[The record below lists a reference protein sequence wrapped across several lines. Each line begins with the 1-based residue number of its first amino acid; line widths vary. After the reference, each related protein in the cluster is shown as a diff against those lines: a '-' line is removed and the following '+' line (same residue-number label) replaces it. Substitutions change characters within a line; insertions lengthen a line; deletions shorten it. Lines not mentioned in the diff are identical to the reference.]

1 MEELAANKQATEFA
15 ARVLVFVSR
24 GFGHRGLEDPKGFV
38 FGLSVS
44 GKRNALNP
52 QYRYTK
58 KKSGCDRTTTVPNT
72 MPVSTV
78 TTQGTN

>member
-1 MEELAANKQATEFA
+1 MQFGTFILGWHCQCCAMEELAANKQATEFA

-58 KKSGCDRTTTVPNT
+58 KKKRL
-72 MPVSTV
+72 
-78 TTQGTN
+78 